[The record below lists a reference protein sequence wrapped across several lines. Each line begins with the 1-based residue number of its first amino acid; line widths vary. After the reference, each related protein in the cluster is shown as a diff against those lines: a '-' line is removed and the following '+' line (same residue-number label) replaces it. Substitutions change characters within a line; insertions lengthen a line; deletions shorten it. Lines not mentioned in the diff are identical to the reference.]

1 MRDIAIVRSL
11 SDLDALPHR
20 RDVNGLVRR
29 SQIRL
34 DLPNVPLHAQ
44 LEVQRN
50 LNRLQSRCGCVAA
63 TLCLFSILGVGGH
76 YVIRQVEPAMSL
88 GFLMALVAVG
98 AIAVVFSIAA
108 KLLVLQITRVQFA
121 KACKRARVKIL
132 IERE

>member
-1 MRDIAIVRSL
+1 
-11 SDLDALPHR
+11 
-20 RDVNGLVRR
+20 
-29 SQIRL
+29 
-34 DLPNVPLHAQ
+34 
-44 LEVQRN
+44 
-50 LNRLQSRCGCVAA
+50 
-63 TLCLFSILGVGGH
+63 
-76 YVIRQVEPAMSL
+76 MSL